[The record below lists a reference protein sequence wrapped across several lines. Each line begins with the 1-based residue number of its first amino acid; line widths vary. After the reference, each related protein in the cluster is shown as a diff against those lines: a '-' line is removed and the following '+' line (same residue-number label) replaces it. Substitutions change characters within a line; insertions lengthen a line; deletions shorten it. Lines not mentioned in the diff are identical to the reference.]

1 MESQDFINLIIAVIG
16 ILGGWILNSI
26 STSIKTLQE
35 QDIHL
40 AEKVQDIEV
49 LVAGAYVKRNEFR
62 DITKAIFAK
71 LDKIE
76 SKIDN
81 KADK

>member
-49 LVAGAYVKRNEFR
+49 LVAGAYVKRNEFG